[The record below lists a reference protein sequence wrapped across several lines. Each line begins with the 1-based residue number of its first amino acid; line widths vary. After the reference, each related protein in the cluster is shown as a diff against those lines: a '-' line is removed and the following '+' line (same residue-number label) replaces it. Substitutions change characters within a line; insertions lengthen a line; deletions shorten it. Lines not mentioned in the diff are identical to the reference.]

1 MRPALAF
8 VLAAMVSGG
17 NASAQAA
24 AESQSPPPAVF
35 LDCQAA
41 GCDSGHIRNE
51 IRFVHWMRDRNDAD
65 VYILVTSQTTGG
77 GGRSY
82 LLTLRGQDRFAGDS
96 TEIRFTTDQAS
107 TDVERRDVLTAR
119 ISQGLVRY
127 AVHTDAA
134 AQLQVGSEPASELQ
148 VQDARRR
155 DPWNFWVFSTRLS
168 AEIDGESREQARE
181 FELSFDADRVTEA
194 WKVGLRIEATY
205 DEQEFELTDRTIR
218 SVRRDYE
225 TSGEVAFAVG
235 GQWSAGM
242 RADVGTSS
250 FANQDLYARTAGLLE
265 YSFLPYSEFT
275 RRRVTLQ
282 YSVGARYFDYAEV
295 TVYDRLTE
303 QRADHQ
309 LQFTVEFQQP
319 WGEASV
325 DLSGAHYLDDF
336 ERNNLSS
343 RANLNIRLIRGLSL
357 DLFGMYARVRDQIYI
372 PKGDATDEEVLLRR
386 RALETGY
393 RYRTSIGLRY
403 TFGSIYNNVVNPRL
417 AGGGNGDDFNR

>member
-1 MRPALAF
+1 MRSAFAF
-8 VLAAMVSGG
+8 VLAAAACAGPV
-17 NASAQAA
+17 SAQA
-24 AESQSPPPAVF
+24 SSGSPSPPPAVF
-35 LDCQAA
+35 LDCQGP
-41 GCDSGHIRNE
+41 GCDGGHFRNE

-82 LLTLRGQDRFAGDS
+82 LLSLRGLERFAGDS

-107 TDVERRDVLTAR
+107 TDAERRDALTAR
-119 ISQGLVRY
+119 IAQGLVRY

-134 AQLQVGSEPASELQ
+134 GQVQVGSAAANDLQ
-148 VQDARRR
+148 GADAERR
-155 DPWNFWVFSTRLS
+155 DPWNYWVFSTRLS

-194 WKVGLRIEATY
+194 WKIGLRLEATY

-225 TSGEVAFAVG
+225 TGGEVAFSVG

-242 RADVGTSS
+242 RVELGTSS

-275 RRRVTLQ
+275 RRRVILQ
-282 YSVGARYFDYAEV
+282 YSVGARYFDYSEI

-309 LQFTVEFQQP
+309 LQFTVEFRQP
-319 WGEASV
+319 WGSASV

-357 DLFGMYARVRDQIYI
+357 DLFGMYERVRDQIYI

-393 RYRTSIGLRY
+393 RYRTSVGLRY

-417 AGGGNGDDFNR
+417 AGS